1 MIKIFDNARTYNTP
15 ETIYYKYANQ
25 LQNLVKPMLDRL
37 KDNPHAPLGDGHV
50 QARSNY
56 QPQLEDFP
64 EEDEDMDM
72 DNPEGKSEKSKKN
85 KKKKK

>member
-1 MIKIFDNARTYNTP
+1 
-15 ETIYYKYANQ
+15 
-25 LQNLVKPMLDRL
+25 MLDRL